1 MIPYFRIIQVYAGPK
16 LATKWE
22 SGTIAHKAAIPIVA
36 LDALDSNLTP
46 RTSRCMPLVRT
57 ATPQDLRA
65 IAMLEQNWVR
75 EGSMIGFEP
84 GGIASFASYIDSTDK
99 SIWVAES
106 QNEVVGYVSTT
117 IHKASRFAVV
127 PHEEPHVE
135 IDDLYVSPGYRSR
148 SLGSRLVEAV
158 LDFGRARGIHYA
170 TVFSASSRV
179 AEIMRFYGNQGFEPW
194 GIQFFRKI

>member
-1 MIPYFRIIQVYAGPK
+1 
-16 LATKWE
+16 
-22 SGTIAHKAAIPIVA
+22 
-36 LDALDSNLTP
+36 
-46 RTSRCMPLVRT
+46 
-57 ATPQDLRA
+57 
-65 IAMLEQNWVR
+65 
-75 EGSMIGFEP
+75 MIGFEA
-84 GGIASFASYIDSTDK
+84 GGTASFASYIDSTDK

-117 IHKASRFAVV
+117 VHKTSMLAVV
-127 PHEEPHVE
+127 PSEGAYVE

-158 LDFGRARGIHYA
+158 LDFARARGIHYA

-179 AEIMRFYGNQGFEPW
+179 SDIMRFYGNQGFEPW